1 MTVRTSADAVQVRA
15 AWLIIAAGTCAALHV
30 GKLPPALPVLQAELG
45 ITLLQAGFLLSV
57 VQVAG
62 MVAGIAMGLA
72 SDAIGL
78 RRSMVAGLVIMG
90 LASVLGAW
98 AGGAPLLLALR
109 AVEGFGFLLATL
121 PAPGLVRRLVPAHR
135 LDSMLGVWG
144 AYMPSATALAL
155 LLGPL
160 VVSGPGWRAWW
171 LGLGALS
178 LCMAACL
185 WRIVPAPPAAVRAA
199 PRLAMSLRLRRTL
212 GSSGPWLIA
221 LCFAMYAGQ
230 WLAVVGFLPSI
241 YVQAGVAPT
250 VTGVLTAL
258 VALVNMGG
266 NIVAGRLL
274 QRGVAAQRLLRA
286 GYTAMGVA
294 AVVAFAQVAGHEA
307 PPALR
312 YLAVLLFSM
321 VGGSI
326 PGTLMTLAVRLAP
339 DEHTISTT
347 VGWML
352 QFSALGQFCVPPA
365 VAWLAGRA
373 QGWHW
378 TWLVTLAC
386 SLAGLWLAT
395 RVGRLLASAGPAGR
409 SH

>member
-1 MTVRTSADAVQVRA
+1 MTATPATQAAPVRA
-15 AWLIIAAGTCAALHV
+15 AWVVILAGICAALHI

-62 MVAGIAMGLA
+62 MAGGIAMGLA

-78 RRSMVAGLVIMG
+78 RRSMAVGLVVLG
-90 LASVLGAW
+90 LASVAGAW
-98 AGGAPLLLALR
+98 AEGAALLLALR
-109 AVEGFGFLLATL
+109 VVEGFGFLLVAL
-121 PAPGLVRRLVPAHR
+121 PAPGLVRRLVPPQR
-135 LDSMLGVWG
+135 LDAMLGMWG
-144 AYMPSATALAL
+144 AYMPSATTLAL
-155 LLGPL
+155 LIGPL
-160 VVSGPGWRAWW
+160 VVSDAGWRVWW
-171 LGLGALS
+171 VGLGLLS
-178 LCMAACL
+178 LGMAAWL
-185 WRIVPAPPAAVRAA
+185 RRAVPPPPAAVRAA
-199 PRLAMSLRLRRTL
+199 PRLAVSLRLRRTL
-212 GSSGPWLIA
+212 GASGPWLVA

-241 YVQAGVAPT
+241 YVQAGISPAI
-250 VTGVLTAL
+250 TGVLTAT
-258 VALVNMGG
+258 VALVNMAG
-266 NIVAGRLL
+266 NVAAGRLL

-286 GYTAMGVA
+286 GYVAMGLA

-307 PPALR
+307 PAALR
-312 YLAVLLFSM
+312 YLAVLAFSM
-321 VGGSI
+321 VGGII
-326 PGTLMTLAVRLAP
+326 PGTLMALAVRLAP

-347 VGWML
+347 VGWMQ

-373 QGWHW
+373 QGWQW

-386 SLAGLWLAT
+386 SLVGLWLAA
-395 RVGRLLASAGPAGR
+395 RVGQLLARRGPAGR